1 MKVVSGKPAL
11 AGAGAAEACP
21 VSRGR
26 SMSGFIGT
34 LKRSAGSLYRHRVN
48 LTLIGLALLCFA
60 LPHLVR
66 AEDMLASQKQDAQDT
81 FGHGSTLE
89 WGFYIGEVL
98 LSIYLYIKSRNP
110 MVFVGGLVFL
120 VVVTRTLFA
129 IAG

>member
-1 MKVVSGKPAL
+1 MKVVSGNHAL
-11 AGAGAAEACP
+11 AVGAAEACP
-21 VSRGR
+21 APRAPAS
-26 SMSGFIGT
+26 SGFIGA
-34 LKRSAGSLYRHRVN
+34 LRRGAGSLYRHRVN

-66 AEDMLASQKQDAQDT
+66 AEDLLSSQKQDAQDT

-89 WGFYIGEVL
+89 WGFYIGEIL
-98 LSIYLYIKSRNP
+98 LSIYLYVKSRNP